1 MPISY
6 KEFVEALET
15 VRKYRRQIKEHHKDI
30 TERLDSISVF
40 ATVSRD
46 THIKD
51 SKLSTRTLR
60 TLHEYDIVNIHRGK
74 VGDLEPLSL
83 KEIGRCK
90 GLGIKGMN
98 ELKELCP
105 YTGVA
110 IRP

>member
-46 THIKD
+46 THIKVHNGQ
-51 SKLSTRTLR
+51 R
-60 TLHEYDIVNIHRGK
+60 
-74 VGDLEPLSL
+74 
-83 KEIGRCK
+83 
-90 GLGIKGMN
+90 
-98 ELKELCP
+98 
-105 YTGVA
+105 
-110 IRP
+110 